1 MKPKT
6 LITLLVIAGLLVG
19 GYFILRNYQ
28 QKKATAASDFQTE
41 TIKKGNLTAI
51 VGATGTVHTNQS
63 AQLSWQTTGRI
74 DTIRVSEGQAVR
86 KDDILAELDAG
97 SLPQTLI
104 LAKADLISAQRN
116 LDKLLNSTL
125 SQAQAQLALVN
136 AQDELEKAQSDYNW
150 ESYPRGSSE
159 QVGSAEANL
168 NLAKSQL
175 DNAQMFFDMVS
186 DRPVTDPEYAQALIA
201 LNNAKTAVKNAQTN
215 FDWISGN
222 TTPDAT
228 EAAAK
233 LAVAQAKVND
243 AEREWNRLKD
253 GPDPDDV
260 TVAQAQIDA
269 LQATLDQVNLRA
281 PFDGTITDVRSKP
294 GDEVNPGTI
303 TFRVDDFQHMLVD
316 VQVTEVDINNV
327 QIGQQAV
334 VTFDAIPS
342 TEYHGEVVK
351 VARVGVSSA
360 GTVNFTVTIEL
371 TDADS
376 AVLSGMTAA
385 VNIVIKQMED
395 VLLVPNRAVRLL
407 NGERVV
413 YLLKNGVSTP
423 VNVTIGVTS
432 DNYSEILGG
441 DVKEGDTIILNPV
454 IDLSNMMMMGR

>member
-186 DRPVTDPEYAQALIA
+186 DRPVTDPEYSQALIA
-201 LNNAKTAVKNAQTN
+201 
-215 FDWISGN
+215 
-222 TTPDAT
+222 
-228 EAAAK
+228 
-233 LAVAQAKVND
+233 
-243 AEREWNRLKD
+243 
-253 GPDPDDV
+253 
-260 TVAQAQIDA
+260 
-269 LQATLDQVNLRA
+269 
-281 PFDGTITDVRSKP
+281 
-294 GDEVNPGTI
+294 
-303 TFRVDDFQHMLVD
+303 
-316 VQVTEVDINNV
+316 
-327 QIGQQAV
+327 
-334 VTFDAIPS
+334 
-342 TEYHGEVVK
+342 
-351 VARVGVSSA
+351 
-360 GTVNFTVTIEL
+360 
-371 TDADS
+371 
-376 AVLSGMTAA
+376 
-385 VNIVIKQMED
+385 
-395 VLLVPNRAVRLL
+395 
-407 NGERVV
+407 
-413 YLLKNGVSTP
+413 
-423 VNVTIGVTS
+423 
-432 DNYSEILGG
+432 
-441 DVKEGDTIILNPV
+441 
-454 IDLSNMMMMGR
+454 